1 MAGNLPDSTK
11 GWPIQLCSTYYTT
24 LFRTISDSMMDS
36 DDYTAPSLISLDTKE
51 KQLEILQIIR
61 EGATTQYKDDER
73 IDKKIKTND

>member
-1 MAGNLPDSTK
+1 
-11 GWPIQLCSTYYTT
+11 
-24 LFRTISDSMMDS
+24 MMDS

-51 KQLEILQIIR
+51 KQLEILQIVR